1 MTKRIQVSM
10 SDEFYDMLVK
20 YKAWRGLPSLSAA
33 AMELSALGASQMV
46 KTVPPLRASWG
57 GSRRGD
63 DWEAEIDREMET
75 LERVLM
81 GLPPEPMDD
90 EENQDEQ

>member
-10 SDEFYDMLVK
+10 TEEFYQMLTK

-33 AMELSALGASQMV
+33 LMELSALGASQMV
-46 KTVPPLRASWG
+46 KTVPPLRANWG
-57 GSRRGD
+57 GTRKGD
-63 DWEAEIDREMET
+63 QWETTIDQEMET

-81 GLPPEPMDD
+81 GLPPEPMGD
-90 EENQDEQ
+90 EGS